1 MKTCGNCGTTLS
13 GGICQWCQ
21 EELYIFT
28 EQNKFLPDNISDD
41 FSNAV
46 KEQRTEAKK
55 NIKKYFQ
62 NKNKL

>member
-28 EQNKFLPDNISDD
+28 EQYEYLPETLSDE
-41 FSNAV
+41 FAEKAKTQREQV
-46 KEQRTEAKK
+46 KDGI
-55 NIKKYFQ
+55 ND
-62 NKNKL
+62 

>member
-28 EQNKFLPDNISDD
+28 EQYEYLPDTLSDE
-41 FSNAV
+41 FAEKV
-46 KEQRTEAKK
+46 KTQREQVKDGI
-55 NIKKYFQ
+55 N
-62 NKNKL
+62 N